1 MSENK
6 GRTIKL
12 LCPSLPTTVQ
22 LVVADEEQK
31 LDLGFIAGTFGVDPS
46 TVMLN
51 GHFIGRGT
59 DLIASSVTW
68 KSLLSFFSA
77 KGLPTGKN
85 DDTPIVVDGKLC
97 RVGAKRRGH
106 HPQDD
111 AVNTVSKKMRTRSNP
126 VSKFRGICSKRKQLL
141 EDLNSLKKLKI
152 NETSPDIQARSN
164 DLCNDISNPKPKFRC
179 SYSSGRMKRMREDEA
194 VEVAP
199 YKRLDEALYM
209 LRI

>member
-1 MSENK
+1 MINPSVLPALTQPDPLLKRVSDTSRNRWNFVISKEKHPESESQRHRERMSENK

-31 LDLGFIAGTFGVDPS
+31 LDLGSIAGTFGVDPW
-46 TVMLN
+46 TVKLN
-51 GHFIGRGT
+51 GHFIARGT

-97 RVGAKRRGH
+97 RVGAKRSKYTY
-106 HPQDD
+106 Q
-111 AVNTVSKKMRTRSNP
+111 VSTN
-126 VSKFRGICSKRKQLL
+126 
-141 EDLNSLKKLKI
+141 
-152 NETSPDIQARSN
+152 A
-164 DLCNDISNPKPKFRC
+164 
-179 SYSSGRMKRMREDEA
+179 
-194 VEVAP
+194 
-199 YKRLDEALYM
+199 
-209 LRI
+209 